1 MPVLADSFAHD
12 TARHAA
18 RSAAG
23 RHTAVFALVAG
34 LGVAA
39 APLAPL
45 LPAAWLWPVVAA
57 CGALGVLLAA
67 WTYHRVAR
75 LHRTLAG
82 VELSPTGLVVTDA
95 AGRRR
100 AIPWGTVRSVNLVGG
115 GVEVVTLAPPTSRF
129 GRRGAWERLRVG
141 PEWPNADVL
150 ARRVVR
156 YAHAHRRT
164 LCVDG
169 VPCDALSLAP
179 LHAALSSGAD
189 AA

>member
-1 MPVLADSFAHD
+1 MPVLADTFAHD

-18 RSAAG
+18 RSAAS
-23 RHTAVFALVAG
+23 RLTAGVALVAG
-34 LGVAA
+34 LAVAA

-45 LPAAWLWPVVAA
+45 LPAAWLWPVVVGAA
-57 CGALGVLLAA
+57 AAGVLLALWA
-67 WTYHRVAR
+67 VRRVAR

-82 VELSPTGLVVTDA
+82 VELSPTGLTATDA
-95 AGRRR
+95 LGRRR
-100 AIPWGTVRSVNLVGG
+100 AIPWGTVRSVNLAGG
-115 GVEVVTLAPPTSRF
+115 GIEIVTL
-129 GRRGAWERLRVG
+129 GRRGTWDRLRVG
-141 PEWPNADVL
+141 PEWPGADVF

-169 VPCDALSLAP
+169 VPCDALSLGP
-179 LHAALSSGAD
+179 LHAVLSGGAD

>member
-1 MPVLADSFAHD
+1 MPVLADTFVHD

-18 RSAAG
+18 RAAAG
-23 RHTAVFALVAG
+23 RLTAVFALVAG
-34 LGVAA
+34 FAVAA

-45 LPAAWLWPVVAA
+45 LPAAWLWPAVAA
-57 CGALGVLLAA
+57 AGVAGGLLAL
-67 WTYHRVAR
+67 WTFGRVAR

-82 VELSPTGLVVTDA
+82 VELSPTGLVATDA

-100 AIPWGTVRSVNLVGG
+100 SIPWGTVRSVNLAGG
-115 GVEVVTLAPPTSRF
+115 GTEIVSL

-141 PEWPNADVL
+141 PEWPGADTF

-169 VPCDALSLAP
+169 VPCDALSLGP
-179 LHAALSSGAD
+179 LQSVLSGGAD

>member
-34 LGVAA
+34 FGVAA

-57 CGALGVLLAA
+57 GGALGILLAA
-67 WTYHRVAR
+67 WTSHRVAR

-82 VELSPTGLVVTDA
+82 VELSPTGLVATDA

-115 GVEVVTLAPPTSRF
+115 GVELVTL
-129 GRRGAWERLRVG
+129 GRRGAWDRLRVG
-141 PEWPNADVL
+141 PEWPNADVF

-179 LHAALSSGAD
+179 LRAALSSGAD

>member
-1 MPVLADSFAHD
+1 M
-12 TARHAA
+12 
-18 RSAAG
+18 
-23 RHTAVFALVAG
+23 
-34 LGVAA
+34 AA

-45 LPAAWLWPVVAA
+45 LPAAWLWPAVAGVGLA
-57 CGALGVLLAA
+57 GVLLGL
-67 WTYHRVAR
+67 WTFARVAR

-82 VELSPTGLVVTDA
+82 VELSPTGLVATDV

-100 AIPWGTVRSVNLVGG
+100 AIAWGTVRSVNLSGG
-115 GVEVVTLAPPTSRF
+115 GVEIVTL
-129 GRRGAWERLRVG
+129 GRRGAWVRLRVG
-141 PEWPNADVL
+141 PDWPEADAF

-169 VPCDALSLAP
+169 VPCDALSLGP
-179 LHAALSSGAD
+179 LYAALSGGAD